1 MPMPVRGPSS
11 IGDPLPHSPFR
22 HTHHKP
28 RERRC
33 PLIFFSFT
41 CSLRSVGIVEKISG
55 AKGPQQNDLEFK
67 CAVRW
72 IICGEVQHRATGVHI
87 PAAPDEWP
95 GMAFDGGQV
104 YEVLDVLLRE
114 YAPKRWPD
122 HKTAFE
128 SMELVEMPAQPE
140 DIPPFLVEI
149 ENALFRD
156 HQEPCLILDAQ
167 CLNIEPSP
175 RSPFEVNHANCII
188 HISPPLA
195 ENPVMER
202 YLFLKDSNHPSV
214 QLIWPGNRGL
224 LSKSGHHSGAG
235 PAIIWIRPKQ
245 DTIKVIAPDAVSPLH
260 HKFFNLN
267 LTISLS
273 VDALCQLQGGPAS
286 CAKTAES
293 TGRREFKMRL
303 VCFPFLFPFLLHAEY
318 L

>member
-1 MPMPVRGPSS
+1 M
-11 IGDPLPHSPFR
+11 
-22 HTHHKP
+22 
-28 RERRC
+28 
-33 PLIFFSFT
+33 
-41 CSLRSVGIVEKISG
+41 EKISD
-55 AKGPQQNDLEFK
+55 AEGPQQNDLEFK

-72 IICGEVQHRATGVHI
+72 IICGEVQHRAIGVYTK
-87 PAAPDEWP
+87 AADDEWP

-128 SMELVEMPAQPE
+128 SMELVEMPAHPE
-140 DIPPFLVEI
+140 DIHPFLVEI

-167 CLNIEPSP
+167 CLKNDPPP
-175 RSPFEVNHANCII
+175 RSPFEVNHANCIA
-188 HISPPLA
+188 HISPPLV

-202 YLFLKDSNHPSV
+202 FLCLKDSNHPRV
-214 QLIWPGNRGL
+214 QHIWPGTPGL

-235 PAIIWIRPKQ
+235 PAVIWIRPKQ

-267 LTISLS
+267 PAISLS

-286 CAKTAES
+286 CATIAAS
-293 TGRREFKMRL
+293 TGGRECKMRL
-303 VCFPFLFPFLLHAEY
+303 VCFPFPSPVAC
-318 L
+318 